1 MSNIKANQVCL
12 ITALIA
18 LIIYVYGILVTITSV
33 EKNDCKMTYMFEYP
47 AFSVSS
53 NYMPL
58 LLDFIFI
65 IVIN

>member
-53 NYMPL
+53 N
-58 LLDFIFI
+58 
-65 IVIN
+65 